1 MISEEDRKFGAL
13 LVEKGIVNS
22 GQLQETLKVKKHSD
36 EDLTSLIIQKG
47 IASYQ
52 DVYETLA
59 EYYNM
64 PFIELEGYSI
74 DPDVL
79 EVVPKDMAIKYKI
92 FPVFKIEDTLTVCMV
107 NPGDVQ
113 VIDALR
119 RETGYSIEPAVS
131 IEKDIVFAIRK
142 YFESSGELDT
152 TLDEVIQDIESE
164 KPKKEQEKTS
174 AEKLKQL
181 SAGTPVVKLVSLII
195 SQAILDRASDIHI
208 EPEEKSLQVRYRID
222 GILHETLSP
231 PKHLQAAI
239 ISRIKILADMDIA
252 ENRIPQDGRFQ
263 MVYNG
268 REVDMRVSS
277 LPTVYGENIVMRI
290 LDKTAVMLKMEDL
303 GLDELSFSQLQT
315 VLSSSYGVILVSG
328 PTGSGKTTTLYS
340 ALQSINQPDKKI
352 VTVEDPVEYRLK
364 GIRQCQVNAKAGLTF
379 AAGLRS
385 ILRQDPDI
393 IMVGEIRDTE
403 TARIAIESALTGHLV
418 LSTIHTND
426 APGAI
431 TRLTEMG
438 IEPFLCASATIGVMA
453 QRLVRRVCGEC
464 KKPFTPNEATLAD
477 LRLLESSDDPVF
489 YKGEGCETC
498 RNTGY
503 KGRVGIYEVMIVNEE
518 IRELILQHAPST
530 KIKQAAFKNGMRSLR
545 QDALVRAK
553 QGLTSIEEVFRVTN
567 AD

>member
-79 EVVPKDMAIKYKI
+79 EVIPKDMAIKHKI

-142 YFESSGELDT
+142 YFESSGDLDT

-477 LRLLESSDDPVF
+477 LRLLEFSDDPVF

-545 QDALVRAK
+545 QDALARAK

>member
-489 YKGEGCETC
+489 YMGEGCETC

>member
-142 YFESSGELDT
+142 YFESSGDLDT

-545 QDALVRAK
+545 QDALARAK

>member
-352 VTVEDPVEYRLK
+352 VTVEAPVEYRLK

-545 QDALVRAK
+545 QDALARAK

>member
-181 SAGTPVVKLVSLII
+181 SAGTPVVKLVNLII